1 MNIIRTYTCTYMHIR
16 VHIRTHMQVKEVFG
30 GKSIKV
36 LLTCVRDEPAKVGVL
51 ILVLHADEHGTA
63 RVSQVSFFYF
73 MHICISIYFVDLSL
87 SLAFPLFSSFSRS
100 SLFLLAHLS
109 FLFFYYGNQPAIQ
122 EIDLS

>member
-30 GKSIKV
+30 GISIKV

-63 RVSQVSFFYF
+63 RVSQVSFF
-73 MHICISIYFVDLSL
+73 ISCIYIYRYIWLI
-87 SLAFPLFSSFSRS
+87 FPSFSRS
-100 SLFLLAHLS
+100 LCFPHSLAR
-109 FLFFYYGNQPAIQ
+109 LFPF
-122 EIDLS
+122 